1 MKFDQLLVCFMTNI
15 SNMFLAQYWRL
26 ETSSRLFHDFIKM
39 TIKQDLAIFNSSHS
53 PFLVVPCLPFQKKK
67 KKKNETW
74 QSWHVWQLSNWSRML
89 NQKGPGT

>member
-53 PFLVVPCLPFQKKK
+53 PFSVVPCSPFQKKK
-67 KKKNETW
+67 KKK
-74 QSWHVWQLSNWSRML
+74 
-89 NQKGPGT
+89 KK